1 MIQALVIFFV
11 GAELLIVYIWQ
22 ARTLLRRG
30 ARPSRSDLVSTPS
43 RAATVGDWV
52 RKLTEPRTIAILG
65 IVCGIL
71 AFWFALPPWTFRSA
85 GAPIAPGSSRSHAA
99 SPPYRGESASSAGGR
114 SAWAS
119 RARSER
125 SGCRRRPRPST
136 ASSTG
141 VLAATLR
148 FATPLAFAAM
158 GGIFSERSGVVN
170 IGLEGMMLM
179 GAFFAVWG
187 SVWSGSWVVGLLMAM
202 LFGGLLAL
210 VHAFFCIHLRADQ
223 IVSGFAVNFL
233 ALGLTGFLY
242 SSIYPG
248 GSSNGLARADR
259 QSWLPRRHPGHRR
272 LSGRGLRLAQPAR
285 LDHVRSRHPHVR
297 DPVQD
302 ADRPAHSLRRGA
314 SRPPTVG
321 ISVYGV
327 RYAAVVSSGMLAA
340 LGGAFLS
347 IGFVGTFTENMTA
360 GRGYIAL
367 AAVIFGKWLPG
378 WAFAATLLFGFGFA
392 SPFPSSV
399 RRASRRTSSRRS
411 RTCSRSSRRRPRR
424 PLHPA
429 GRRRAPVRQG

>member
-1 MIQALVIFFV
+1 MI
-11 GAELLIVYIWQ
+11 
-22 ARTLLRRG
+22 
-30 ARPSRSDLVSTPS
+30 
-43 RAATVGDWV
+43 
-52 RKLTEPRTIAILG
+52 
-65 IVCGIL
+65 
-71 AFWFALPPWTFRSA
+71 
-85 GAPIAPGSSRSHAA
+85 
-99 SPPYRGESASSAGGR
+99 
-114 SAWAS
+114 
-119 RARSER
+119 
-125 SGCRRRPRPST
+125 
-136 ASSTG
+136 
-141 VLAATLR
+141 AATLR

-248 GSSNGLARADR
+248 GIEQQVSRVPDVELNFLADIPVVGDFLYGVFGSLNLLVWIMFAVV
-259 QSWLPRRHPGHRR
+259 L
-272 LSGRGLRLAQPAR
+272 LSYVVLFKTPIGLRI
-285 LDHVRSRHPHVR
+285 RSVGEHPR
-297 DPVQD
+297 
-302 ADRPAHSLRRGA
+302 AAE
-314 SRPPTVG
+314 TVG

-327 RYAAVVSSGMLAA
+327 RYASVVTSGMLAA

-392 SPFPSSV
+392 LAIPLQREAGISENLVSTLPYV
-399 RRASRRTSSRRS
+399 LTLVALVGLIGRS
-411 RTCSRSSRRRPRR
+411 IPPAAVGRPYVK
-424 PLHPA
+424 
-429 GRRRAPVRQG
+429 G